1 MKTEPAMPDR
11 TADDKID
18 ATTSRAVAN
27 GIGEKLRQSLG
38 ADSRFP
44 DRLQRLLDALADREA
59 RDTAADKGR

>member
-1 MKTEPAMPDR
+1 MPDR
-11 TADDKID
+11 TADEKLD

-44 DRLQRLLDALADREA
+44 DRLQQLLDALRDHEAREA
-59 RDTAADKGR
+59 AKDKGG